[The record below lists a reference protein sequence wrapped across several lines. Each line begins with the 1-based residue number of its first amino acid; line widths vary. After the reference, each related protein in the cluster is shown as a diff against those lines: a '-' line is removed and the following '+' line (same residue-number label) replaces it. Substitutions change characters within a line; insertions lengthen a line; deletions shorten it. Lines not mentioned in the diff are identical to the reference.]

1 MTHYAAAGFPVGD
14 DVASLVIG
22 VIGAFVSLALLFMIK
37 PRLRLRL
44 LRDSPEQGLE
54 ELDPSTGW
62 RSVAK
67 TGPAERMTTSSK
79 SAGYSIQVENLGLGS
94 AVELE
99 ARLWLIS
106 TDADK
111 LDTRT
116 NIDLK
121 VEKLLELSG
130 KWHEARRT
138 PDDIR
143 LRAGNSQFRFELPRG
158 DDFTVPLGQL
168 TVPSRQIIVRSG
180 QVDVGPQP
188 FVISAPQPAVGPEQ
202 LVNDRR
208 YLFQV
213 WSKHGFTNFGRV
225 HKLRIACGDNGQFKY
240 ADDARDAAR
249 RPRFE
254 YLIQLVTRLFASK
267 EIREKRREGKDTQ
280 HRSQ

>member
-79 SAGYSIQVENLGLGS
+79 SAGYSIQIENLGLGS

-202 LVNDRR
+202 LVNDRLDR
-208 YLFQV
+208 P
-213 WSKHGFTNFGRV
+213 GFFRG
-225 HKLRIACGDNGQFKY
+225 ACLP
-240 ADDARDAAR
+240 DAINLPFFPAAR
-249 RPRFE
+249 SSFPRILSGE
-254 YLIQLVTRLFASK
+254 CTCRRSAGARCYTSQP
-267 EIREKRREGKDTQ
+267 IRESRASH
-280 HRSQ
+280 HRFRATALPSR